1 MNKKHYI
8 KIFED
13 FKEECPSLVS
23 KVDHWN
29 AEGAN
34 SIRVYFK
41 DGTVNIYNYILKGLM
56 PVHQNDGTE
65 EDWRR
70 DFRDKLVEKMAD
82 CDYTQQELAYATGIS
97 QTMIGRYL
105 NKQSMPSGYVV
116 AKLAKALHCSPDE
129 LIWFEKD

>member
-23 KVDHWN
+23 KVDHWD

-129 LIWFEKD
+129 LIWFERD

>member
-23 KVDHWN
+23 KVDHWD

-41 DGTVNIYNYILKGLM
+41 NGTVNIYNYILKGLRT
-56 PVHQNDGTE
+56 VHQNDGTE

>member
-23 KVDHWN
+23 KVDHWD

-82 CDYTQQELAYATGIS
+82 CDFTQQELACATGIS

-129 LIWFEKD
+129 LIWFERD

>member
-129 LIWFEKD
+129 LIWFERD

>member
-1 MNKKHYI
+1 MKNKHYD

-13 FKEECPSLVS
+13 FKEECPGLVS
-23 KVDHWN
+23 KVDHWDV
-29 AEGAN
+29 EGDN
-34 SIRVYFK
+34 SIRVYFT
-41 DGTVNIYNYILKGLM
+41 DGNVNIYNYILKGLM

-82 CDYTQQELAYATGIS
+82 CDYTQEELAYATGIS

>member
-1 MNKKHYI
+1 MNKKHYD

-13 FKEECPSLVS
+13 FKEECPGLVS
-23 KVDHWN
+23 KVDHWD
-29 AEGAN
+29 AEGTN
-34 SIRVYFK
+34 TIKIYFK
-41 DGTVNIYNYILKGLM
+41 NGTVNIYNYILKGLM

-129 LIWFEKD
+129 LIWFEGD

>member
-1 MNKKHYI
+1 MNKKHYD

-23 KVDHWN
+23 KVDHWD

-129 LIWFEKD
+129 LIWFDRD

>member
-1 MNKKHYI
+1 MDKKHYI

-23 KVDHWN
+23 KVDHCDV
-29 AEGAN
+29 EGDN
-34 SIRVYFK
+34 SIRVYFT

-105 NKQSMPSGYVV
+105 NKQSIPSGYVV

>member
-1 MNKKHYI
+1 MNKKHYV

-13 FKEECPSLVS
+13 FKEECPGLVS
-23 KVDHWN
+23 KVDRWD

-34 SIRVYFK
+34 SIRGYFK
-41 DGTVNIYNYILKGLM
+41 DGTVNIYNYILKGLRSVR
-56 PVHQNDGTE
+56 PNDGTE

-82 CDYTQQELAYATGIS
+82 CDYTQEELAYVSGIS

-105 NKQSMPSGYVV
+105 NKQSIPSGYLVV
-116 AKLAKALHCSPDE
+116 KLAKALHCSPDE
-129 LIWFEKD
+129 LIWFERD

>member
-129 LIWFEKD
+129 LIWLEKD

>member
-23 KVDHWN
+23 KVDHWDV
-29 AEGAN
+29 EGAN

>member
-23 KVDHWN
+23 KVDHWD

-41 DGTVNIYNYILKGLM
+41 DGTVDIYNYILKGLRT
-56 PVHQNDGTE
+56 VHQNDGTE

-82 CDYTQQELAYATGIS
+82 CNYTQQELAYATGIS

-129 LIWFEKD
+129 LIWFERD

>member
-23 KVDHWN
+23 KVDHWDV
-29 AEGAN
+29 EGDN
-34 SIRVYFK
+34 SIRVYFT

-105 NKQSMPSGYVV
+105 NKQSIPSGYVV

>member
-1 MNKKHYI
+1 MNKKHYT

-23 KVDHWN
+23 KVDHWD
-29 AEGAN
+29 AEGTN

-129 LIWFEKD
+129 LIWFERD

>member
-23 KVDHWN
+23 KVDHWD

-105 NKQSMPSGYVV
+105 NKQSMPSGYIV

-129 LIWFEKD
+129 LIWFERD

>member
-1 MNKKHYI
+1 MKNKHYD

-13 FKEECPSLVS
+13 FEEECPGLVS
-23 KVDHWN
+23 KVDHWDV
-29 AEGAN
+29 EGGN
-34 SIRVYFK
+34 SIRVYFT

>member
-23 KVDHWN
+23 KVDHWDV
-29 AEGAN
+29 EGDN
-34 SIRVYFK
+34 SIRVYFT

-105 NKQSMPSGYVV
+105 NKQSIPSGYVV

-129 LIWFEKD
+129 LIWFERD

>member
-23 KVDHWN
+23 KVDHWD

-56 PVHQNDGTE
+56 PVHQNNGTE

-129 LIWFEKD
+129 LIWFERD

>member
-1 MNKKHYI
+1 MKNKHYV

-129 LIWFEKD
+129 LIWFERD

>member
-23 KVDHWN
+23 KVDHWD

-41 DGTVNIYNYILKGLM
+41 NGTVNIYNYILKGLRT
-56 PVHQNDGTE
+56 VHQNDGTE

-82 CDYTQQELAYATGIS
+82 CDYTQEELAYATGIS

>member
-97 QTMIGRYL
+97 QTMVGRYL

-129 LIWFEKD
+129 LIWFERD

>member
-29 AEGAN
+29 VEGDN
-34 SIRVYFK
+34 SIRVYFT

-82 CDYTQQELAYATGIS
+82 CDYTQRELAYATGIS

-129 LIWFEKD
+129 LIWFERD

>member
-1 MNKKHYI
+1 MNKKHYV

-13 FKEECPSLVS
+13 FKAECSGLVS
-23 KVDHWN
+23 KVDHWD

-41 DGTVNIYNYILKGLM
+41 DRTVNIYNYILKGLM
-56 PVHQNDGTE
+56 SVHQNDGTE

-82 CDYTQQELAYATGIS
+82 CDYTQEELAYATGIS